1 MYIHFTRQK
10 TAAMLGEKHMGGC
23 VSPTVGDL
31 YARAPVSLYP
41 PRMRQ
46 KGAPRANTR

>member
-23 VSPTVGDL
+23 VSPTVGHL
-31 YARAPVSLYP
+31 YARFACVSLP
-41 PRMRQ
+41 PACSP
-46 KGAPRANTR
+46 KGRIANTR